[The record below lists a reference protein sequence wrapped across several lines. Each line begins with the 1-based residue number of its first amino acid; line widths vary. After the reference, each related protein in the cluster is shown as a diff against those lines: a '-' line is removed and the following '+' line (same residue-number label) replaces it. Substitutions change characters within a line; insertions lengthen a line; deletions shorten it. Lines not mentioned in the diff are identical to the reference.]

1 MTDALICNVF
11 VLSQCIHI
19 QIYSAPKN
27 YWQLI
32 YKKTKKEKKAN
43 NVNTG
48 KSKVQTTDSGST
60 ILFYFYWHD
69 FAKYRKHTANALYTC
84 KQTHQWI
91 PSFSTLPVYCTQ
103 MQNQW
108 SNYMS
113 SMYST
118 QLTIALGCVGSLT
131 RLDIKSS
138 VYLLLQLSGHNY
150 QVDYAICFHNPLS
163 FDRKWHRVIHYNL

>member
-1 MTDALICNVF
+1 MCLCCHSAYTFKYIALQRIIDNSFIKRQKKRKKLTMWTLENQKCKQQIQVVLYSFTSTDM
-11 VLSQCIHI
+11 
-19 QIYSAPKN
+19 
-27 YWQLI
+27 
-32 YKKTKKEKKAN
+32 
-43 NVNTG
+43 
-48 KSKVQTTDSGST
+48 
-60 ILFYFYWHD
+60 ILPN
-69 FAKYRKHTANALYTC
+69 TANIL
-84 KQTHQWI
+84 QTHCTHVSKHINGFLALVPFQ
-91 PSFSTLPVYCTQ
+91 FCYCTQ